1 MPSRNMMLNPTLK
14 LLCLGSPVIITS
26 FYISCIVWKLLDVT
40 IIALN
45 QFVFK
50 LFNCGRVVTQEL
62 STGKEVTAL
71 AIFVTFYAVKNEE
84 REHLIS
90 EKMPIIIMQEMLT
103 PLFWAVLSSFDV
115 I

>member
-1 MPSRNMMLNPTLK
+1 MLNLTLK

-26 FYISCIVWKLLDVT
+26 FYILCIVSKHLDVT

-50 LFNCGRVVTQEL
+50 LFNCGRVLAQEL

-71 AIFVTFYAVKNEE
+71 AVIFVTFYAAENKE

-90 EKMPIIIMQEMLT
+90 EKTPIIIMQEVPT

-115 I
+115 V

>member
-1 MPSRNMMLNPTLK
+1 MMLNPTLK

-26 FYISCIVWKLLDVT
+26 FYISGIVSNHLDVT

-45 QFVFK
+45 FVFK

-71 AIFVTFYAVKNEE
+71 AVIFVTFYAVENKE

-90 EKMPIIIMQEMLT
+90 KKT
-103 PLFWAVLSSFDV
+103 PS
-115 I
+115 